1 MSNKTTPVLFI
12 GHGSPMNAI
21 DDNKYTQFLNNLSKT
36 IEPPKAII
44 VFSAHWL
51 TEGTFITSSEKPKQI
66 YDFYGFPDELYKVKY
81 EADGLPEIANQIVND
96 NFGVQTDVNRG
107 IDHAA
112 WAVIKHIYPKQNIPV
127 LEISLDVNKS
137 LEEHYNFAKQFNKY
151 RSENILFIGSGNI
164 IHNLRN
170 ISWETNAEPAEWAA
184 EMDNWFAEQIKNLNI
199 DNLLHY
205 TKVLKDYRMGIPT
218 TEHYIPLLY
227 VLGMKQADEN
237 VKTVHES
244 IQNGTISMRS
254 IEIS

>member
-1 MSNKTTPVLFI
+1 MNNKINPVLFI

-21 DDNKYTQFLNNLSKT
+21 ENNKYTQFLNNLSKT
-36 IEPPKAII
+36 IEQPKAII

-51 TEGTFITSSEKPKQI
+51 TEGTLITSSDKPKQI
-66 YDFYGFPDELYKVKY
+66 YDFYGFPDELYKVQY
-81 EADGLPEIANQIVND
+81 ETVGSSEIANQIVND
-96 NFGVQTDVNRG
+96 NIGVQADENRG
-107 IDHAA
+107 IDHAP

-137 LEEHYNFAKQFNKY
+137 LEEHYNFAKQFIKY

-170 ISWETNAEPAEWAA
+170 ISWKTEDEPTEWAK
-184 EMDNWFAEQIKNLNI
+184 EMDNWFAEQIKTLNI
-199 DNLLHY
+199 ENLLNY
-205 TKVLKDYRMGIPT
+205 AKELKNYRMGIPT

-227 VLGMKQADEN
+227 ALGMKKADEK
-237 VKTVHES
+237 VKTIHDS
-244 IQNGTISMRS
+244 IQNATISMRC